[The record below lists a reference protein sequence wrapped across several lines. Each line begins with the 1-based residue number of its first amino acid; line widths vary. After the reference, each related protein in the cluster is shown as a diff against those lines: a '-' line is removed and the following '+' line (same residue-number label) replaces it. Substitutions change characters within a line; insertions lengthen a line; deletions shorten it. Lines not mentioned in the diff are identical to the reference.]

1 MKEFGTAKGLE
12 PDPMLHSEGSFRM
25 QMGNLCISI
34 RPDIRT
40 SGCIVVSVGMS
51 TAGYRC
57 IAYFDR
63 DTLEPNFG
71 LLSKY
76 KREERREDL
85 GQWVYS
91 SGPESC
97 HKLIDKIWG
106 E

>member
-76 KREERREDL
+76 KREERRGGL
-85 GQWVYS
+85 GGGGGSRGAGAGHQ
-91 SGPESC
+91 
-97 HKLIDKIWG
+97 HLFKK
-106 E
+106 